1 MKTYITFSCG
11 HEETVQ
17 LYGSVAERDRKAE
30 WMARSCKCSVC
41 KAADREAENAK
52 AAEAAADAG
61 RPALVGSEKQ
71 IAWANT
77 IREKMIAELLKYR
90 TDVPGVEDAQGKFD
104 AAMVKFL
111 AASTKAGWWIDNR
124 DCTTD
129 VVRTFAK
136 FFQAEVKAA

>member
-1 MKTYITFSCG
+1 MKTYVTFACG

-17 LYGSVAERDRKAE
+17 LYGGAAERDRKTE
-30 WMARSCKCSVC
+30 WMSRACKCSAC
-41 KAADREAENAK
+41 KAADRDAENAK

-90 TDVPGVEDAQGKFD
+90 TDVTGVDDAKGKFD

-111 AASTKAGWWIDNR
+111 ATNTKAGWWIDNR
-124 DCTTD
+124 DCASD
-129 VVRTFAK
+129 VVRAFAV
-136 FFQAEVKAA
+136 FFRAEVKAA